1 MCGIVGVLGRHPAL
15 GELGAVVERMCRTLA
30 ARGPDADGTYLQA
43 QVGLGHRRLAII
55 DLSGGIQ
62 PMQALGGQV
71 ALVYNGELYNHRELR
86 GELERAGQSFATRSD
101 TEVLLKAYLQYGSDC
116 PRYFRGMFAFAIWDA
131 RDHSLFLARD
141 RLGIKPLYYA
151 LCGNTLVFGSEIK
164 ALLASGLVDRSLDPQ
179 ALDDYF
185 AFGFIRSPRSIYRQV
200 RSLLPGQSLRV
211 KLADGVPRLEHAQY
225 WQIPRAAAG
234 SPRLSWEDA
243 RGELEQ
249 RMLEAVRIRLLS
261 EVPLGAMLSGGV
273 DSSAVVWAMT
283 RAQERPV
290 QTFSIGFH
298 EASHNEA
305 PYAREVARHLG
316 TQHHEEIVTASAV
329 ASLPELVRNFDEPF
343 ADPSAIPTWCLCK
356 MVRQHVTVCLSG
368 DGGDEL
374 FAGYSR
380 YRVVR
385 RERASQS
392 ATSRGLLGLLGR
404 FLPLEARARN
414 RADRAQHRD
423 LGRYYARFRNNFSPE
438 MRSRLFGPE
447 LRRAIQMTLTD
458 DLFQRVPLDG
468 SEEAV
473 TAAQLAD
480 LQGYLSD
487 DILVKLDRTSMA
499 HSLEARVPLLD
510 HELVQF
516 VQSLPLE
523 YKLRGEQQKALLVE
537 LIRPHLPPGALDRRK
552 QGFSIPLARWLKG
565 ELRDRLRAAIEGPSF
580 ADPALFDARYVRRL
594 YDLHQSG
601 RLDLSFQL
609 WELLVFD
616 EWWRFNAAPGC

>member
-1 MCGIVGVLGRHPAL
+1 VCGIVGLLGRHPAL
-15 GELGAVVERMCRTLA
+15 AEPDLAIQRMCQTLVS
-30 ARGPDADGTYLQA
+30 RGPDAGGTFVQPE
-43 QVGLGHRRLAII
+43 VGLGHRRLAII
-55 DLSGGIQ
+55 DLSGGVQ
-62 PMQALGGQV
+62 PMEALGGQV
-71 ALVYNGELYNHRELR
+71 VLVYNGEIYNHRELR
-86 GELERAGQSFATRSD
+86 AELERAGHSFETRSD
-101 TEVLLKAYLQYGSDC
+101 TEVLLKAYLHYGSEC
-116 PRYFRGMFAFAIWDA
+116 PRHFRGMFAFAIWDA
-131 RDHSLFLARD
+131 RDRSLLLVRD

-151 LCGNTLVFGSEIK
+151 LCGSTLVFGSEIK
-164 ALLASGLVDRSLDPQ
+164 ALLASGLVDRALDPQ

-185 AFGFIRSPRSIYRQV
+185 AFGFIRSPRSIYRQI
-200 RSLLPGQSLRV
+200 RSLLPGQSLRM
-211 KLADGVPRLEHAQY
+211 RLQGGAPQLEFAQY
-225 WQIPRAAAG
+225 WQIPRALAG

-243 RGELEQ
+243 KRELEQ
-249 RMLEAVRIRLLS
+249 RLLEAVRLRLLS

-329 ASLPELVRNFDEPF
+329 ASLPELVRDFDEPF

-380 YRVVR
+380 YRVLR
-385 RERASQS
+385 RERASRS
-392 ATSRGLLGLLGR
+392 AVGRGLIGLIGR
-404 FLPLEARARN
+404 FLPLEGRARN
-414 RADRAQHRD
+414 RADRAQQRD
-423 LGRYYARFRNNFSPE
+423 LGRYYARFRNNFSPA
-438 MRSRLFGPE
+438 MRQRLFGPD
-447 LRRAIQMTLTD
+447 LRQAIQPTLTD

-468 SEEAV
+468 SEDAV

-510 HELVQF
+510 HELLQF

-523 YKLRGEQQKALLVE
+523 YKLRGDQQKALLVE
-537 LIRPHLPPGALDRRK
+537 LIRPHLPPGALERRK
-552 QGFSIPLARWLKG
+552 QGFSIPLSRWLKG
-565 ELRDRLRAAIEGPSF
+565 ELRERLRAAVEGPSF

-616 EWWRFNAAPGC
+616 EWSRFNAAPGS

>member
-1 MCGIVGVLGRHPAL
+1 VCGIVGLLGRHPAL
-15 GELGAVVERMCRTLA
+15 GDPAPAIQRMCRTLV
-30 ARGPDADGTYLQA
+30 ARGPDAEGTYIQPEL
-43 QVGLGHRRLAII
+43 GLGHRRLAII
-55 DLSGGIQ
+55 DLSGGVQ

-71 ALVYNGELYNHRELR
+71 VLVYNGEIYNHRELR
-86 GELERAGQSFATRSD
+86 AELERAGQSFETRSD
-101 TEVLLKAYLQYGSDC
+101 TEVLLKAYLQYGTDC
-116 PRYFRGMFAFAIWDA
+116 PRHFRGMFAFAIWDA
-131 RDHSLFLARD
+131 RDRSLFLVRD

-151 LCGNTLVFGSEIK
+151 LCGNSLVFGSEIK
-164 ALLASGLVDRSLDPQ
+164 ALLASGIVDRSLDPQ

-185 AFGFIRSPRSIYRQV
+185 AFGFIRSPRSIYREI

-211 KLADGVPRLEHAQY
+211 RLQGGVPRLEHAQY
-225 WQIPRAAAG
+225 WHIPRAVAQ

-243 RGELEQ
+243 KRELEQ
-249 RMLEAVRIRLLS
+249 RLLEAVRLRLLS

-273 DSSAVVWAMT
+273 DSSAVVWAMA

-298 EASHNEA
+298 EASHDEA

-329 ASLPELVRNFDEPF
+329 SSLPELVRDFDEPF
-343 ADPSAIPTWCLCK
+343 ADPSAIPTWCLCR
-356 MVRQHVTVCLSG
+356 MVRKHVTVCLSG

-380 YRVVR
+380 YRVLR
-385 RERASQS
+385 RERASRS
-392 ATSRGLLGLLGR
+392 AISRRLLGLLGP
-404 FLPLEARARN
+404 FLPIEGRARN
-414 RADRAQHRD
+414 RAERAQQPE
-423 LGRYYARFRNNFSPE
+423 LGRYYARFRNNFSPA
-438 MRSRLFGPE
+438 MRKRLFGPE
-447 LRRAIQMTLTD
+447 LRNAIEMTLTD

-468 SEEAV
+468 SEDVV

-510 HELVQF
+510 HELLQF
-516 VQSLPLE
+516 AQSLPLE
-523 YKLRGEQQKALLVE
+523 YKLRGDQQKALLVE
-537 LIRPHLPPGALDRRK
+537 LIRPHLPAGVLDRKK
-552 QGFSIPLARWLKG
+552 QGFSIPLSRWLKG
-565 ELRDRLRAAIEGPSF
+565 ELRERLRAAIEGPSF
-580 ADPALFDARYVRRL
+580 ADPALFDARYLRRL

-616 EWWRFNAAPGC
+616 EWSRFNAAPGS